1 MRQLLRRLHKSVGRC
16 GPTEKGQSLV
26 ELALM
31 LPFLILLLAIVI
43 DASRLFDA
51 AIVLVQ
57 AAREGA
63 RFATVQPALAEL
75 EIKELVVADV
85 LGSGTNV
92 THMADFAV
100 DNVDVIIGST
110 EVTVTVQYDF
120 PLWFGGVLGLD
131 TVTVTREGVMPMF
144 LPDPTPMVAP

>member
-1 MRQLLRRLHKSVGRC
+1 VGRC

-31 LPFLILLLAIVI
+31 LPFLILLLAVVI
-43 DASRLFDA
+43 DAGRLFDA

-63 RFATVQPALAEL
+63 RFATVQPALTES
-75 EIKELVVADV
+75 EIKDLVVTDV

-92 THMADFAV
+92 THMADFAA
-100 DNVDVIIGST
+100 DNVDVDIGST

-144 LPDPTPMVAP
+144 LPDPTPVVAP

>member
-31 LPFLILLLAIVI
+31 LPFLILLLAVVI
-43 DASRLFDA
+43 DAARLFDA

-63 RFATVQPALAEL
+63 RFATIEPSPSVTQ
-75 EIKELVVADV
+75 IQELVVQDV
-85 LGSGTNV
+85 VGSGTNI
-92 THMADFAV
+92 THMADFSRS
-100 DNVDVIIGST
+100 DVDVILGST
-110 EVTVTVQYDF
+110 AVTVTVSYDF
-120 PLWFGGVLGLD
+120 DLWFGGVVGLR
-131 TVTVTREGVMPMF
+131 TLNVAKQSVMPMYYQE
-144 LPDPTPMVAP
+144 P